1 MAKTQ
6 SNYRDRV
13 DTGLQEPR
21 QYNVI
26 FYNDDFTPMDFV
38 VMVLKVVFRKSQD
51 DAQALMMKVHK
62 EGKAVAGTYSL
73 DIAASKANKATR
85 MAKQE
90 DYPLK
95 ISVEHV

>member
-6 SNYRDRV
+6 TDYRERV
-13 DTGLQEPR
+13 DVGLQEPL

-38 VMVLKVVFRKSQD
+38 VMVLKVVFRKTQE

-62 EGKAVAGTYSL
+62 EGKAIAGTYSL
-73 DIAASKANKATR
+73 DIAASKAGKATR

-90 DYPLK
+90 DHPLK
-95 ISVEHV
+95 ISVEQA

>member
-38 VMVLKVVFRKSQD
+38 VDILMHIFDKPQPEAVE
-51 DAQALMMKVHK
+51 LMMKVHK

-95 ISVEHV
+95 ISVEQV